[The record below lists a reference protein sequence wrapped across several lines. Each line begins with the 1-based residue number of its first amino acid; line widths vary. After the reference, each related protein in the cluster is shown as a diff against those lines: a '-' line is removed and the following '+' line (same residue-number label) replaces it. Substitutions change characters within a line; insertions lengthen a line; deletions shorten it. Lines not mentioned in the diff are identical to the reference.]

1 MTHISQDEYRAAF
14 GRLEYHS
21 SLLDELA
28 AEICTETGLTLADI
42 RGHDRRRYFVR
53 ARQLLMFKA
62 RQAGISIS
70 EIGRFVN
77 RDHTTVLHG
86 VNRIQY
92 EIERSK
98 NA

>member
-14 GRLEYHS
+14 GRVEYHS

-28 AEICTETGLTLADI
+28 AEITQETGLTLADI
-42 RGHDRRRYFVR
+42 RGRDRRRHFAR

-62 RQAGISIS
+62 RQAGLSLT

-77 RDHTTVLHG
+77 RDHTTVMNG
-86 VNRIQY
+86 VERIQY